1 MNNMITVKNLS
12 FSYPNNQI
20 FNNLSFDVSMCKW
33 ATIIGLS
40 GCGKTTFIRLI
51 NNDFKYDGE
60 ILFDGNIIIIDGNFN
75 YENILVSKLIKK
87 YYSKNI
93 YNKIINEYNLKSITS
108 EKVSD
113 LNEQDKIKLLFCLK
127 LSSKGDIV
135 IIDNLLNKLNC
146 HNKDIIVKIL
156 NKLKIKVINMT
167 NNMEDTL
174 LGENI
179 IIMDKGKIML
189 NDKKENIFMKYDDI
203 KKIGLDLPFVVDLSI
218 KLKYYG
224 LVNKIYFSMEELI
237 GAIWIWNLK
246 M

>member
-20 FNNLSFDVSMCKW
+20 FNNLSFDVSTCKW
-33 ATIIGLS
+33 TTIIGLS
-40 GCGKTTFIRLI
+40 GCGKTTFVRLI

-93 YNKIINEYNLKSITS
+93 YNKIINEYDLKNIISK
-108 EKVSD
+108 KVSY

-179 IIMDKGKIML
+179 IIMDKGKIVL

-203 KKIGLDLPFVVDLSI
+203 KKIGLDLPFIVDLSI

-237 GAIWIWNLK
+237 GAIWI
-246 M
+246 

>member
-1 MNNMITVKNLS
+1 MNNMITVKKLS

-20 FNNLSFDVSMCKW
+20 FNNLSFDVSTCKW
-33 ATIIGLS
+33 TTIIGLS

-93 YNKIINEYNLKSITS
+93 YNKIINEYDLKNITS

-179 IIMDKGKIML
+179 IIMDKGKIVL

-203 KKIGLDLPFVVDLSI
+203 KKIGLDLPFIADLSI

-237 GAIWIWNLK
+237 GAIWI
-246 M
+246 

>member
-20 FNNLSFDVSMCKW
+20 FNNLSFDISTCKW
-33 ATIIGLS
+33 TTIIGLS
-40 GCGKTTFIRLI
+40 GCGKSTFIRLI

-87 YYSKNI
+87 YCSKNI
-93 YNKIINEYNLKSITS
+93 YNKIINEYDLQNITS
-108 EKVSD
+108 KKVSD

-146 HNKDIIVKIL
+146 HNKNIIVKIL

-174 LGENI
+174 FGENI

-203 KKIGLDLPFVVDLSI
+203 KKIGLDLPFIVDLSI

-224 LVNKIYFSMEELI
+224 LVNKIYFNMEELI
-237 GAIWIWNLK
+237 GAIWI
-246 M
+246 

>member
-20 FNNLSFDVSMCKW
+20 FNNLSFDVSACKW
-33 ATIIGLS
+33 TTIIGLS
-40 GCGKTTFIRLI
+40 GCGKSTFIRLI

-93 YNKIINEYNLKSITS
+93 YNKIINEYDLKNIISK
-108 EKVSD
+108 KVSD

-135 IIDNLLNKLNC
+135 IIDNLLNNLNC
-146 HNKDIIVKIL
+146 YNKNIIVKIL
-156 NKLKIKVINMT
+156 SKLKIKVINMT

-203 KKIGLDLPFVVDLSI
+203 KKIGLDLPFIVDLSI

-237 GAIWIWNLK
+237 GAIWI
-246 M
+246 

>member
-12 FSYPNNQI
+12 FSYPNNPI
-20 FNNLSFDVSMCKW
+20 FNNLSFDVSTCKW
-33 ATIIGLS
+33 TTIIGLS

-60 ILFDGNIIIIDGNFN
+60 ILYDGNIIIIDGNFN

-93 YNKIINEYNLKSITS
+93 YNKIINEYDLKNITS

-146 HNKDIIVKIL
+146 YNKNIIVKIL

-179 IIMDKGKIML
+179 IIMDKCKIVL

-203 KKIGLDLPFVVDLSI
+203 KKIGLDLPFIVDLSI

-237 GAIWIWNLK
+237 GAIWI
-246 M
+246 

>member
-20 FNNLSFDVSMCKW
+20 FNNLSFDVSTCKW
-33 ATIIGLS
+33 TTIIGLS
-40 GCGKTTFIRLI
+40 GCGKSTFIRLI

-87 YYSKNI
+87 YCSKKI
-93 YNKIINEYNLKSITS
+93 YNKIINEYDLQNITS
-108 EKVSD
+108 KKVSD

-156 NKLKIKVINMT
+156 NKLKINVINMT
-167 NNMEDTL
+167 NNIEDTL

-203 KKIGLDLPFVVDLSI
+203 KKIGLDLPFIVDLSI

-237 GAIWIWNLK
+237 GEIWI
-246 M
+246 

>member
-20 FNNLSFDVSMCKW
+20 FNNISFDVSTCKW

-40 GCGKTTFIRLI
+40 GCGKSTFIRLI

-87 YYSKNI
+87 NYSKKI
-93 YNKIINEYNLKSITS
+93 YNKIINEYDLKNIISK
-108 EKVSD
+108 KVSD

-156 NKLKIKVINMT
+156 NKLKINVINMT

-203 KKIGLDLPFVVDLSI
+203 KKIGLDLPFIVDLSI

-237 GAIWIWNLK
+237 GAIWI
-246 M
+246 

>member
-1 MNNMITVKNLS
+1 MNNVITVKNLS

-20 FNNLSFDVSMCKW
+20 FNNLSFDVSTCKW
-33 ATIIGLS
+33 TTIIGLS
-40 GCGKTTFIRLI
+40 ECGKSTFIRLI

-93 YNKIINEYNLKSITS
+93 YNKIINEYDLKNIISK
-108 EKVSD
+108 KVSD

-203 KKIGLDLPFVVDLSI
+203 KKIGLDLPFIVDLSI

-237 GAIWIWNLK
+237 GAIWI
-246 M
+246 

>member
-20 FNNLSFDVSMCKW
+20 FNNLSFDVSTCKW
-33 ATIIGLS
+33 TTIIGLS
-40 GCGKTTFIRLI
+40 GCGKSTFIRLI

-87 YYSKNI
+87 YCSKKI
-93 YNKIINEYNLKSITS
+93 YNKIINEYDLQNITS
-108 EKVSD
+108 KKVSD

-156 NKLKIKVINMT
+156 NKLKINVINMT
-167 NNMEDTL
+167 NNIEDTL

-203 KKIGLDLPFVVDLSI
+203 KKIGLDLPFIVDLSI

-237 GAIWIWNLK
+237 GAIWI
-246 M
+246 

>member
-12 FSYPNNQI
+12 FLYPNNQI
-20 FNNLSFDVSMCKW
+20 FNNLSFDVSTCKW
-33 ATIIGLS
+33 TTIIGLS
-40 GCGKTTFIRLI
+40 GCGKSTFIRLI

-60 ILFDGNIIIIDGNFN
+60 ILFGGNIIIIDGNFN

-93 YNKIINEYNLKSITS
+93 YNKIINEYDLKNITS
-108 EKVSD
+108 KKVSD

-179 IIMDKGKIML
+179 IIMDKGKIVL

-203 KKIGLDLPFVVDLSI
+203 KKIGLDLPFIVDLSI

-237 GAIWIWNLK
+237 GAIWI
-246 M
+246 

>member
-20 FNNLSFDVSMCKW
+20 FNNLSFDVSTCKW
-33 ATIIGLS
+33 TTIIGLS
-40 GCGKTTFIRLI
+40 GCGKTTFVRLI

-60 ILFDGNIIIIDGNFN
+60 ILFDGNIIIIDDNFN

-93 YNKIINEYNLKSITS
+93 YNKIINEYNLKNITS
-108 EKVSD
+108 EKVSN

-179 IIMDKGKIML
+179 IIMDKGKIVL

-203 KKIGLDLPFVVDLSI
+203 KKIGLDLPFIVDLSI

-224 LVNKIYFSMEELI
+224 LVNKIYFNMEELI
-237 GAIWIWNLK
+237 GAIWI
-246 M
+246 

>member
-20 FNNLSFDVSMCKW
+20 FNNLSFDVSACKW
-33 ATIIGLS
+33 TTIIGLS
-40 GCGKTTFIRLI
+40 GCGKSTFIRLI

-93 YNKIINEYNLKSITS
+93 YNKIINEYDLKNIISK
-108 EKVSD
+108 KVSD

-135 IIDNLLNKLNC
+135 IIDNLLNNLNC
-146 HNKDIIVKIL
+146 HNKNIIVKIL
-156 NKLKIKVINMT
+156 SKLKIKVINMT

-203 KKIGLDLPFVVDLSI
+203 KKIGLDLPFIVDLSI

-237 GAIWIWNLK
+237 GAIWI
-246 M
+246 

>member
-20 FNNLSFDVSMCKW
+20 FNNLSFDVSTCKW
-33 ATIIGLS
+33 TTIIGLS

-60 ILFDGNIIIIDGNFN
+60 ILFDGNIIIIDDNFN

-93 YNKIINEYNLKSITS
+93 YNKIINEYDLQNITS
-108 EKVSD
+108 KKVSD
-113 LNEQDKIKLLFCLK
+113 LNKQDKIKLLFCLK

-203 KKIGLDLPFVVDLSI
+203 KKIGLDLPFIVDLSI

-237 GAIWIWNLK
+237 GAIWI
-246 M
+246 

>member
-20 FNNLSFDVSMCKW
+20 FNNISFDVSTCKW
-33 ATIIGLS
+33 TTIIGLS

-60 ILFDGNIIIIDGNFN
+60 ILFDGNIIMIDGNFN

-203 KKIGLDLPFVVDLSI
+203 KKIGLDLPFIVDLSI

-224 LVNKIYFSMEELI
+224 LVNKIYFNMEELI
-237 GAIWIWNLK
+237 GAIWI
-246 M
+246 

>member
-20 FNNLSFDVSMCKW
+20 FNNLSFDVSTCKW
-33 ATIIGLS
+33 TTIIGLS
-40 GCGKTTFIRLI
+40 GCGKSTFIRLI

-60 ILFDGNIIIIDGNFN
+60 ILFDGNIIIIDDNFN

-93 YNKIINEYNLKSITS
+93 YNKIINEYNLKNITS
-108 EKVSD
+108 EKVSN

-174 LGENI
+174 LGGNI

-203 KKIGLDLPFVVDLSI
+203 KKIGLDLPFIVDLSI

-237 GAIWIWNLK
+237 GAIWI
-246 M
+246 

>member
-20 FNNLSFDVSMCKW
+20 FNNLSFDVSTCKW
-33 ATIIGLS
+33 TTIIGLS
-40 GCGKTTFIRLI
+40 GCGKSTFIRLI

-87 YYSKNI
+87 NYSKKI
-93 YNKIINEYNLKSITS
+93 YNKIINEYDLKNIISK
-108 EKVSD
+108 KVSD

-156 NKLKIKVINMT
+156 NKLKINVINMT
-167 NNMEDTL
+167 NNIEDTL

-203 KKIGLDLPFVVDLSI
+203 KKIGLDLPFIVDLSI

-237 GAIWIWNLK
+237 GAIWI
-246 M
+246 

>member
-20 FNNLSFDVSMCKW
+20 FNNLSFDVSTCKW
-33 ATIIGLS
+33 TTIIGLS
-40 GCGKTTFIRLI
+40 GCGKSTFIRLI

-87 YYSKNI
+87 YCSKKI
-93 YNKIINEYNLKSITS
+93 YNKIINEYDLQNITS
-108 EKVSD
+108 KKVSD

-203 KKIGLDLPFVVDLSI
+203 KKIGLDLPFIVDLSI

-237 GAIWIWNLK
+237 GAIWI
-246 M
+246 

>member
-20 FNNLSFDVSMCKW
+20 FNNLSFDVSTCKW
-33 ATIIGLS
+33 TTIIGLS
-40 GCGKTTFIRLI
+40 GCGKTTFVRLI

-60 ILFDGNIIIIDGNFN
+60 ILFDGNIIIIDDNFN
-75 YENILVSKLIKK
+75 YENILVSKLINK

-93 YNKIINEYNLKSITS
+93 YNKIINEYDLKNIISK
-108 EKVSD
+108 KVSD

-179 IIMDKGKIML
+179 IIMDKGKIVL

-203 KKIGLDLPFVVDLSI
+203 KKIGLDLPFIVDLSI

-237 GAIWIWNLK
+237 GAIWI
-246 M
+246 

>member
-20 FNNLSFDVSMCKW
+20 FNNLSFDVSTCKW
-33 ATIIGLS
+33 TTIIGLS
-40 GCGKTTFIRLI
+40 GCGKSTFIRLI

-87 YYSKNI
+87 YCSKKI
-93 YNKIINEYNLKSITS
+93 YNKIINEYDLQNITS
-108 EKVSD
+108 KKVSD

-156 NKLKIKVINMT
+156 NKLKIKVINIT
-167 NNMEDTL
+167 NNIEDTL

-189 NDKKENIFMKYDDI
+189 NDKKENTFMKYDDI
-203 KKIGLDLPFVVDLSI
+203 KKIGLDLPFIVDLSI

-224 LVNKIYFSMEELI
+224 LVNKIYFNMEELI
-237 GAIWIWNLK
+237 GAIWI
-246 M
+246 

>member
-20 FNNLSFDVSMCKW
+20 FNNLSFDVSACKW
-33 ATIIGLS
+33 TTIIGLS
-40 GCGKTTFIRLI
+40 GCGKSTFIRLI

-93 YNKIINEYNLKSITS
+93 YNKIINEYDLKNIISK
-108 EKVSD
+108 KVSD

-203 KKIGLDLPFVVDLSI
+203 KKIGLDLPFIVDLSI

-237 GAIWIWNLK
+237 GAIWI
-246 M
+246 

>member
-20 FNNLSFDVSMCKW
+20 FNNLSFDISTCKW
-33 ATIIGLS
+33 TTIIGLS
-40 GCGKTTFIRLI
+40 GCGKSTFIRLI

-87 YYSKNI
+87 YCSKNI
-93 YNKIINEYNLKSITS
+93 YNKIINEYDLKNITS
-108 EKVSD
+108 KKVSD

-135 IIDNLLNKLNC
+135 IIDNLLNKLNY
-146 HNKDIIVKIL
+146 HNKNIIVKIL

-203 KKIGLDLPFVVDLSI
+203 KKIGLDLPFIVDLSI

-224 LVNKIYFSMEELI
+224 LVNKIYFNMEELI
-237 GAIWIWNLK
+237 GAIWI
-246 M
+246 